1 MIFKIKDRIIRI
13 FEAQHLKRG
22 ESHTMKKLF
31 IPLVLL
37 LVVALSACGGKP
49 ANHVGNE
56 GEASKT
62 PAANTA
68 GEANTESGEA
78 GTFTYQSENGPVE
91 VPKNPQRV
99 VVITRFLTGNVM
111 LLGVPLVGVD
121 EMSKENPN
129 FKEQLKDVED
139 VTDESLEK
147 IIELEP
153 DLIIGQSDIKNID
166 KLKQIAPTVTYT
178 YGKLDY
184 LTQQLE
190 IGKLLNKE
198 KEAQAWVDDFQART
212 KKAGEEIKAK
222 IGENATVSV
231 IETFNKQLYVYGDN
245 FGRGTEILYQA
256 FGLSM
261 PEKVKE
267 ATEKDGYLALST
279 EVLKDYLG
287 DYVIFSKN
295 AEEDNSFQNTETYK
309 NLPAVKNNHVY
320 EADAKAF
327 YFNDPLSMEYQLDF
341 FIKSFL
347 GDEK

>member
-1 MIFKIKDRIIRI
+1 
-13 FEAQHLKRG
+13 
-22 ESHTMKKLF
+22 MKKLF
-31 IPLVLL
+31 IPIALVLVL
-37 LVVALSACGGKP
+37 ALSACGGKQ
-49 ANHVGNE
+49 ANDAGNSNKGSQAE
-56 GEASKT
+56 T
-62 PAANTA
+62 PAANATNGA
-68 GEANTESGEA
+68 NEASGES

-129 FKEQLKDVED
+129 FKDKLKDVET

-147 IIELEP
+147 IIELNP
-153 DLIIGQSDIKNID
+153 DLIIGQSDIQNID

-184 LTQQLE
+184 LAQELE

-198 KEAQAWVDDFQART
+198 KEAQAWVDDFKART

-267 ATEKDGYLALST
+267 ATEKDGYMALST

-287 DYVIFSKN
+287 EYVIFSKN
-295 AEEDNSFQNTETYK
+295 SDEDNSFQNTESYK

-347 GDEK
+347 GE